1 MVLMGLNNTGK
12 VPFDEV
18 FIHPKILDG
27 NGETMSKSKGNGVDP
42 IDIIDK
48 FGPDALRFGLAWLAT
63 DTQDVRMPVQYECPH
78 CEKLMDQTKK
88 NRSLPRI
95 ECSHCHKEFSTQW
108 AEKAED
114 IALPRGAV
122 VSERFETA
130 RNFVNKLWNAA
141 RFTLMNMGGYEAVK
155 IDRASLPLEDR
166 WLLSRLAT
174 VTGQVTDAIEH
185 YRFAEASRVLY
196 DFAWDEF
203 CSLYV
208 EMAKA
213 RLSDPAQRAAT
224 QTIVAHALDTLMRL
238 LHPIMPFV
246 TEEIWSHLATAAP
259 RRGLDGGIEPSRYVM
274 LADWPK
280 VDVRDTS
287 DANIERQF
295 SVFIQVLAA
304 VRQIRSSQN
313 IAPKETVPVA
323 IHCDATTT
331 ELLTPMQP
339 LLESMA
345 GAQLVALGTAAK
357 SFEIDARSRCQR
369 SISKFMW
376 TWKSSSTSMRKGR
389 DLSDN

>member
-1 MVLMGLNNTGK
+1 
-12 VPFDEV
+12 
-18 FIHPKILDG
+18 
-27 NGETMSKSKGNGVDP
+27 
-42 IDIIDK
+42 
-48 FGPDALRFGLAWLAT
+48 
-63 DTQDVRMPVQYECPH
+63 
-78 CEKLMDQTKK
+78 
-88 NRSLPRI
+88 
-95 ECSHCHKEFSTQW
+95 
-108 AEKAED
+108 
-114 IALPRGAV
+114 
-122 VSERFETA
+122 
-130 RNFVNKLWNAA
+130 
-141 RFTLMNMGGYEAVK
+141 MNMSGYEAVK

-246 TEEIWSHLATAAP
+246 TEEIWSHLAAAAP
-259 RRGLDGGIEPSRYVM
+259 ERGLDGGVVPSKFVM

-280 VDVRDTS
+280 VDSRDTA
-287 DANIERQF
+287 DENIERQF

-313 IAPKETVPVA
+313 VAPKETVPVA
-323 IHCDATTT
+323 IGCDAATA

-345 GAQLVALGTAAK
+345 GAELVALGANAK
-357 SFEIDARSRCQR
+357 AFETDAGQV
-369 SISKFMW
+369 
-376 TWKSSSTSMRKGR
+376 
-389 DLSDN
+389 LPA